1 MELSDE
7 ERIVA
12 ARFIWD
18 LCEVK
23 FYIDPCIPVLK
34 RLAETHNCNSVSL
47 TNVQKYLESKI
58 AESPY
63 LKMKTPGSANSAQV
77 ISAV

>member
-18 LCEVK
+18 ICEER
-23 FYIDPCIPVLK
+23 FYMDPTIPALK
-34 RLAETHNCNSVSL
+34 RLAERHNCNSVSL
-47 TNVQKYLESKI
+47 TNVLKYLEFKI

-63 LKMKTPGSANSAQV
+63 LKMKTPGSAKSAQV